1 VVACLSQIYV
11 DRKRKTLAL
20 YMYLLRKIPL
30 DKEMEYIYKFRLQL
44 CLFLRTSE

>member
-30 DKEMEYIYKFRLQL
+30 DKEMEYIYINLGFS
-44 CLFLRTSE
+44 CVYS